1 MVTLT
6 KTFNK
11 INIFSIPDSILAF
24 VPSDYA
30 RRNLVIQ
37 ISQDDIILTCITT
50 DHTSQKIKNELSF
63 MPRYT
68 VEFQPVEHD
77 EIIELLS
84 RYYGE
89 IVRDNYSDTNSN
101 SKISVI

>member
-1 MVTLT
+1 MMVTLT

-50 DHTSQKIKNELSF
+50 DHTNQKTQYELSL
-63 MPRYT
+63 MTGYT
-68 VEFQPVEHD
+68 A
-77 EIIELLS
+77 ELLP
-84 RYYGE
+84 
-89 IVRDNYSDTNSN
+89 V
-101 SKISVI
+101 